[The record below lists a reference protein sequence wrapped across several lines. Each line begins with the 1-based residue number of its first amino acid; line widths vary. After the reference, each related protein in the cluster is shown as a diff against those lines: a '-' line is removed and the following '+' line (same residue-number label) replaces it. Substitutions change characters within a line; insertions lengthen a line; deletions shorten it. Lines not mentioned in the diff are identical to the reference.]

1 MMKIH
6 ITSAHGDH
14 KYTCDICG
22 HQKSRKIDLTQHYE
36 AIHQGMKYQCRE
48 CDYETTLKCNLA
60 GHQNAIHEGIT
71 GWML

>member
-1 MMKIH
+1 MKIH

-36 AIHQGMKYQCRE
+36 AMHQGKKYSVGNAVTIKLCQRVVLRNTRRQYMKV
-48 CDYETTLKCNLA
+48 
-60 GHQNAIHEGIT
+60 
-71 GWML
+71 